1 MSVDIDYF
9 TLHRLTEKAFRFEES
24 DKKILANKIGVI
36 IENNASADAVINA
49 IVALVE
55 EDILSR
61 KIIFASSTA
70 DPTAAL
76 KPKGRAFRRVTDE
89 DTESQVQTP
98 PVALTEDEIAR
109 RMDAAKAAQAKNKAF
124 YKMIDL
130 HGGMDEEDEDEEDEG
145 EAENS
150 GDTEESNIEE
160 LLKAQIMASKQLE
173 AAETAETK
181 EEFEDITGEKE

>member
-24 DKKILANKIGVI
+24 DKKLLSNKISLI
-36 IENNASADAVINA
+36 IENNASEEAVINE
-49 IVALVE
+49 IVNLVE

-89 DTESQVQTP
+89 DTEVQVQTP
-98 PVALTEDEIAR
+98 PVALTQDEITR
-109 RMDAAKAAQAKNKAF
+109 RKEAAKAAQAKNQAF

-130 HGGMDEEDEDEEDEG
+130 HVDEEDENELSED
-145 EAENS
+145 S
-150 GDTEESNIEE
+150 GDISVDTEESDIEE
-160 LLKAQIMASKQLE
+160 VLKAQILASKQLE
-173 AAETAETK
+173 AAETAQTK